1 MTFLIHSPLWLTK
14 PEMGFQPR
22 PVEPIL
28 WLTSHHSDSLLR
40 TGINKKR
47 DFCWD
52 LVLNPGALSS
62 CILRELV
69 SPSTRIGN
77 LFGERMM
84 NMLKK
89 KNKEIIRVLRDGEKG
104 AEIPWENK
112 TEMKKDWREET
123 FQTQLCASHFNSLLL
138 SP

>member
-1 MTFLIHSPLWLTK
+1 MYTQGISLSIHKDRK
-14 PEMGFQPR
+14 P
-22 PVEPIL
+22 V
-28 WLTSHHSDSLLR
+28 W
-40 TGINKKR
+40 
-47 DFCWD
+47 
-52 LVLNPGALSS
+52 
-62 CILRELV
+62 RENDEYV
-69 SPSTRIGN
+69 
-77 LFGERMM
+77 
-84 NMLKK
+84 KK